1 MLKRISILILIFI
14 VACEKQPPDSDF
26 DGIIDSED
34 ECPELSG
41 AVANQGCPIYNLS
54 IKARPSNGGSVS
66 PSSGIFKHG
75 TNVLLTATPSE
86 EFVFESWSGGD
97 GDTGNTTTLNV
108 TVTGPK
114 TIYANFVKKK
124 YTLTIEIEGE
134 GNVETVIIQ
143 PGLATDYNSGTVLEL
158 TALANDNWAFI
169 EWQGDINSYEN
180 PIQVTMDKE
189 KTIRAVFNDI
199 TYPFYFDANGVTV
212 KAKKGVVPGLKGKV
226 EGYPDGE
233 IYTAVDNETVRNM
246 AHNGEDMT
254 RVVTTFVTNMTGLF
268 NGSGSVNPNAGTFN
282 QDISSW
288 DTSNVEYML
297 NMFLQAH
304 NFNQDISYWDT
315 AQVINISG
323 MFSQATSFNQ
333 DIGNWDVSNVT
344 NMKYMFNEAVSF
356 NQNIGNWDTGQVTD
370 MSLMFRYAREFNQ
383 DIGNWNVSN
392 VTSMMQMFNGATS
405 FNQDIG
411 DWDVGKVIYM
421 GSMFQDAKE
430 FNQDISSWNSSNV
443 NNMNRLFRRA
453 ESFNVDLS
461 KLCTENVTTYIDFD
475 VGAISWTLPKPK
487 WGAPCN

>member
-1 MLKRISILILIFI
+1 MLKRISLLILIFI

-41 AVANQGCPIYNLS
+41 SVANQGCPTYYLE
-54 IKARPSNGGSVS
+54 IKALPYNGGSVS
-66 PSSGIFKHG
+66 PSSGSFKHG

-86 EFVFESWSGGD
+86 EFVFENWSGS
-97 GDTGNTTTLNV
+97 DTGNTATLNV
-108 TVTGPK
+108 TMTGPK
-114 TIYANFVKKK
+114 TINANFVKKK

-134 GNVETVIIQ
+134 GNVETKIIQ

-189 KTIRAVFNDI
+189 KTIKAVFNDI
-199 TYPFYFDANGVTV
+199 TYPFYFDTNGVTI
-212 KAKKGVVPGLKGKV
+212 KAKKGVAPGLKGKV

-233 IYTAVDNETVRNM
+233 IYTAVDNETLFNM
-246 AHNGEDMT
+246 ANNGEDMT
-254 RVVTTFVTNMTGLF
+254 RVVTTFVTTMSGLF
-268 NGSGSVNPNAGTFN
+268 NGSLGSVNPNAGTFN

-288 DTSNVEYML
+288 DTSNVE
-297 NMFLQAH
+297 NMISMFSYAH
-304 NFNQDISYWDT
+304 NFNQDISYWNT
-315 AQVINISG
+315 AQVINTKN
-323 MFSQATSFNQ
+323 MFYKATSFNQ

-344 NMKYMFNEAVSF
+344 NMKWMFNEAISF
-356 NQNIGNWDTGQVTD
+356 NQDIGNWDTGQVTD
-370 MSLMFRYAREFNQ
+370 MNVMFRYAREFNQ
-383 DIGNWNVSN
+383 DIGNWDVSN
-392 VTSMMQMFNGATS
+392 VTSMIQMFNGATI

-421 GSMFQDAKE
+421 GSMFQDAKQ
-430 FNQDISSWNSSNV
+430 FNQDISSWNTSKVIAMSH
-443 NNMNRLFRRA
+443 LFRRA

-461 KLCTENVTTYIDFD
+461 KWCVENVTTYIDFD